1 MPCCNI
7 FWPGYLLS
15 MNVSIETLTQPF
27 SLVTTQWYSTY
38 KIITNIKLSV
48 KDSRHPG
55 KKVYL
60 DIRLKYTQC
69 TEHRSPV

>member
-1 MPCCNI
+1 
-7 FWPGYLLS
+7 

-38 KIITNIKLSV
+38 KIIINIKLSV

-60 DIRLKYTQC
+60 DIRLKYT
-69 TEHRSPV
+69 